1 MINILTIA
9 HLTISE
15 ARRKR
20 ILVAALLCGLAY
32 LTVFGTAVAFARS
45 GGIANQAPLQQQL
58 NFAVLTTL
66 GLYAA
71 NFLSVLFAVLLPVDT
86 LSGDI
91 DSGVMQTLASK
102 PVRRAEIV
110 LGKCL
115 GHWLIVV
122 SYMLLLCS
130 MVMAVTWLAGRTVR
144 IGFLDAL
151 PLLVLELTVML
162 SVTIAGGTRF
172 TTVTNGVVALGV
184 YGVAFIGGWME
195 QIGTVIRLDGVRMVG
210 VAASLFSPADAMWR
224 RGVFLMQ
231 PSIIRGTQLLG
242 PFSTPSVANALMIWW
257 AMAFTMVM
265 LVIAIRSFGRRPL

>member
-1 MINILTIA
+1 MSSILTIA
-9 HLTISE
+9 QLTIWE

-20 ILVAALLCGLAY
+20 VLVAALVCGLVFAAVFAVAVFLVSSNFEGHEPLRRQFDFVL
-32 LTVFGTAVAFARS
+32 LTVFGLF
-45 GGIANQAPLQQQL
+45 G
-58 NFAVLTTL
+58 
-66 GLYAA
+66 A
-71 NFLSVLFAVLLPVDT
+71 NFLSVLFAVLLPIDT

-102 PVRRAEIV
+102 PIRRADIV
-110 LGKCL
+110 LGKWL

-184 YGVAFIGGWME
+184 YGVAF
-195 QIGTVIRLDGVRMVG
+195 
-210 VAASLFSPADAMWR
+210 
-224 RGVFLMQ
+224 
-231 PSIIRGTQLLG
+231 
-242 PFSTPSVANALMIWW
+242 
-257 AMAFTMVM
+257 
-265 LVIAIRSFGRRPL
+265 